1 VLLRVFK
8 NVRFGR
14 FARKEN
20 ISDETLLA
28 VVKRSESGLVDAD
41 LGGGVIK
48 QRVARDGQ
56 GKSGGFRALIL
67 YRKAERAF
75 FVYGFAKSNRGNVNE
90 EETTALKELAGNVL
104 NLSDDFL
111 EELLKQGIY
120 TEVLQDGAQNVQK

>member
-1 VLLRVFK
+1 MRVFK

-14 FARKEN
+14 FTRKEN

-28 VVKRSESGLVDAD
+28 VVKRIESGLVDAD

-48 QRVARDGQ
+48 QRIARDGQ
-56 GKSGGFRALIL
+56 GKSGGFRTLIL

-75 FVYGFAKSNRGNVNE
+75 FVYGFAKSNRGNVSNE
-90 EETTALKELAGNVL
+90 EASALKELADNVL

-111 EELLKQGIY
+111 EELLKQGVY
-120 TEVLQDGAQNVQK
+120 TEVLENDAQNVQK

>member
-1 VLLRVFK
+1 LRVFK

-20 ISDETLLA
+20 ISDETLSA

-75 FVYGFAKSNRGNVNE
+75 FVYGFAKSNRGNISD
-90 EETTALKELAGNVL
+90 EETAALRKR
-104 NLSDDFL
+104 
-111 EELLKQGIY
+111 
-120 TEVLQDGAQNVQK
+120 